1 MVEKTIELT
10 EEQLQKVEQ
19 LEAHGISV
27 GKAIDMLYDVQDNLK
42 EYTNDYLDNKIAD
55 ANAEKASLEAQL
67 KKLNNEL
74 AVFNKLKDTSLDY
87 NQKQEILEKEYS
99 PLDESYEMKVQKVK
113 RNISWA
119 HDLFK
124 F

>member
-99 PLDESYEMKVQKVK
+99 PLDETYEMKVQKVK

-119 HDLFK
+119 HDFFK